1 MEEEGRSKRNE
12 RKFKQLFLFERL
24 INNAR
29 LGWRGEHQCTQ
40 LSAFQ
45 LSKRKEINNSL
56 ELVSLHHTDII
67 ILLQQVPRSLSF
79 KFSSFF
85 VFFKL
90 GVGKAKKNNLTFF
103 SFQHCYI
110 QPQQHTQFV
119 KYEWREKKEGPLL
132 FIPIRFA
139 AKRKKW
145 VGKREDKK
153 KRKNSF
159 NSVMGRGFKTN
170 LMLQRSHPLVR
181 GLLGS
186 GRGRTRC
193 GTYEHLK
200 GALSLVQVREGR
212 KRGKRRSLPLQV
224 QYIYYTSCVHV
235 QLLPWM
241 ATSLFIRIRGL
252 IKLGGE
258 CFLHALV
265 GVQWAVGE
273 MRQKTRKQL

>member
-12 RKFKQLFLFERL
+12 TKFKQLFLFERL

-56 ELVSLHHTDII
+56 ELDSLHHTDII
-67 ILLQQVPRSLSF
+67 ILLQQVPVSSGFVCVCLSLSLSLSL

-103 SFQHCYI
+103 FFEHFYI

-119 KYEWREKKEGPLL
+119 KYDEEKKK
-132 FIPIRFA
+132 
-139 AKRKKW
+139 KRPPPFHSYSLCSKTKKW

-153 KRKNSF
+153 KKKNSF

-181 GLLGS
+181 WALDAA
-186 GRGRTRC
+186 GR
-193 GTYEHLK
+193 
-200 GALSLVQVREGR
+200 AVV
-212 KRGKRRSLPLQV
+212 P
-224 QYIYYTSCVHV
+224 TS
-235 QLLPWM
+235 
-241 ATSLFIRIRGL
+241 T
-252 IKLGGE
+252 
-258 CFLHALV
+258 
-265 GVQWAVGE
+265 
-273 MRQKTRKQL
+273 